1 MVRRSLVPTLALFPL
16 LAFTATASAQENV
29 AFRTPPEEIRK
40 LVDAPLPPAV
50 LVDPAGT
57 RLVLLDLPG
66 YKTLAELAE
75 PELRLAGLRINPKSH
90 NRARLNVTTG
100 ISVKEI
106 ASGKSARVEGLP
118 ASPRIQWTRF
128 SPKGTFFS
136 FVQCDDDGLSLWVVD
151 LAAAKASRVT
161 PASVSAVLDFPYQ
174 WLPDE
179 SGLLVHVRP
188 SIEPFAAPA
197 ELPAGPV
204 VKVAA
209 GRKAP
214 ARTWQDLLKNEN
226 DEKTFAHYATTEVR
240 RFALDGT
247 SAAIL
252 PPAIRRSVRPSPDG
266 KWILATTIVPP
277 FSYRFPVFRFGY
289 RVDVLDAA
297 GKRAATLVEK
307 PVQDAIPV
315 AFDATEAGR
324 RDFDWRD
331 DAPATVFF
339 AEAQDGGDPANDVPF
354 RDRLYLLD
362 APFDGAPRA
371 FAKTRNRF
379 GEVTWGAG
387 GIAVLSDFR
396 WKDRNTKTYLAKA
409 DAGDAEPKV
418 LFDLSSENLYALPGD
433 FVTRVDGRGRPLL
446 LASRDGKRLFLSGE
460 GYSPEGNRPFLDG
473 YEVETGKTTRLWR
486 ADGTTTY
493 ERIVRVLDAERG
505 VLLTRVE
512 GSKLFPNYQVRNV
525 KARIAP
531 RPVTSFENP
540 YESLQA
546 VATRKLRYRRADGI
560 DLAGDLHLPPGYD
573 PKRDGRLPLL
583 LEAYPTEY
591 KDKAAAGMVDSS
603 PHAFVRPYWGSPV
616 FWALRGYAVLENAQ
630 FPIVGE
636 GEKEPNDT
644 FVEQLVAN
652 AKAAIDALEKEGI
665 VDPKR
670 CAVTGHSYGA
680 FMTANLL
687 AHSDLFAAGIARSG
701 AYNRSLTPF
710 GFQAEERTY
719 WQARD
724 VYSRMSPFDHA
735 ASLDEPLLLI
745 HGDADNNPGTFTL
758 QSERLYEAIQGL
770 GGRARLVLLPYE
782 SHGYA
787 ARENILHMLWEQDT
801 WLETWVK
808 GKKD

>member
-1 MVRRSLVPTLALFPL
+1 MPRTRLAALLCL
-16 LAFTATASAQENV
+16 LAPPLAAQENV
-29 AFRTPPEEIRK
+29 VFRTPPEEVRK
-40 LVDAPLPPAV
+40 LVDAPLPPSV

-57 RLVLLDLPG
+57 RLVLLDQPG
-66 YKTLAELAE
+66 YKSLAELAE
-75 PELRLAGLRINPKSH
+75 PELRLAGLRINPKNH

-100 ISVKEI
+100 ISVQEI
-106 ASGKSARVEGLP
+106 DSGRKAAVAGLP

-128 SPKGTFFS
+128 SPKGTYFS
-136 FVQCDDDGLSLWVVD
+136 FVQCDADGLSLWVVD
-151 LAAAKASRVT
+151 LAKAKASRVT

-179 SGLLVHVRP
+179 SALLVHVR
-188 SIEPFAAPA
+188 SSLEPFAGATP
-197 ELPAGPV
+197 LPAGPV
-204 VKVAA
+204 VKVAT
-209 GRKAP
+209 GKKAP
-214 ARTWQDLLKNEN
+214 ARTFQDLLKNEN
-226 DEKTFAHYATTEVR
+226 DEKTFAYYATTEVR
-240 RFALDGT
+240 RFDLDGA
-247 SAAIL
+247 SAPVL

-266 KWILATTIVPP
+266 RWILATTVVPP
-277 FSYRFPVFRFGY
+277 FSYRFPVYRFAY

-297 GKRAATLVEK
+297 GKKVATLVEK
-307 PVQDAIPV
+307 PVQDSIPV

-324 RDFDWRD
+324 RSFDWRD
-331 DAPATVFF
+331 DAPATVSF

-354 RDRLYLLD
+354 RDRLFLLE
-362 APFDGAPRA
+362 APFDGAPRV

-379 GEVTWGAG
+379 QDLTWGEG
-387 GIAVLSDFR
+387 GVAVLSDFR

-409 DAGDAEPKV
+409 DGGDAEPKV

-433 FVTRVDGRGRPLL
+433 FVTKTDGRGRPLL

-460 GYSPEGNRPFLDG
+460 GYSPEGNRPFLDA
-473 YEVETGKTTRLWR
+473 YETATGKTTRLWR
-486 ADGTTTY
+486 ADGASTY
-493 ERIVRVLDAERG
+493 ERIVRVLDADRG

-512 GSKLFPNYQVRNV
+512 GSKQFPNYQVRNV

-531 RPVTSFENP
+531 RPITAFENP
-540 YESLQA
+540 FKALEA
-546 VATRKLRYRRADGI
+546 VATRKVRYERADGV

-603 PHAFVRPYWGSPV
+603 PHAFVRPSWGSPV
-616 FWALRGYAVLENAQ
+616 FWTLRGYAVLENAQ

-652 AKAAIDALEKEGI
+652 AKAAIDALDAEGV
-665 VDPKR
+665 VDPRR

-724 VYSRMSPFDHA
+724 VYSRVSPFDYA
-735 ASLDEPLLLI
+735 DKVNEPLLMI
-745 HGDADNNPGTFTL
+745 HGEADNNPGTFTL
-758 QSERLYEAIQGL
+758 QSERLFEAIQGL

-787 ARENILHMLWEQDT
+787 ARENILHMLWETDA

-808 GKKD
+808 NRKP

>member
-1 MVRRSLVPTLALFPL
+1 MTRRRLAALLL
-16 LAFTATASAQENV
+16 LAATLPAASQENV

-66 YKTLAELAE
+66 YKTLQELAE

-106 ASGKSARVEGLP
+106 VSGKSARVEGLP
-118 ASPRIQWTRF
+118 ASPRLQWTRF
-128 SPKGTFFS
+128 SPKGTYFS
-136 FVQCDDDGLSLWVVD
+136 FVQCDVDGLSLWVVD
-151 LAAAKASRVT
+151 LAIAKASRVT

-188 SIEPFAAPA
+188 SLEPFAVPA
-197 ELPAGPV
+197 ELPEGPV
-204 VKVAA
+204 VKVAS

-214 ARTWQDLLKNEN
+214 ARTWQDLLKNAN
-226 DEKTFAHYATTEVR
+226 DEKTFVHYATTEVR

-247 SAAIL
+247 SAAVL

-277 FSYRFPVFRFGY
+277 FSYRFPVYRFGY
-289 RVDVLDAA
+289 RVDVLDAT
-297 GKRAATLVEK
+297 GKAAATLVTK

-315 AFDATEAGR
+315 VFDATEAGR
-324 RDFDWRD
+324 REFDWRD
-331 DAPATVFF
+331 DAPATLFF
-339 AEAQDGGDPANDVPF
+339 AEAEDGGDPANDVPF
-354 RDRLYLLD
+354 RDRLYLLE
-362 APFDGAPRA
+362 APFDGAPHP

-379 GEVTWGAG
+379 DEVTWGAG
-387 GIAVLSDFR
+387 GVAVLTDFR
-396 WKDRNTKTYLAKA
+396 WKDRNTKTYLARA

-418 LFDLSSENLYALPGD
+418 LFDLSFENLYALPGG
-433 FVTRVDGRGRPLL
+433 FVTKADGRGRPLL
-446 LASRDGKRLFLSGE
+446 LASRDGKMLFLSGE
-460 GYSPEGNRPFLDG
+460 GYSPEGNRPFLDA
-473 YEVETGKTTRLWR
+473 YEVATGKTTRLWR
-486 ADGTTTY
+486 ADGTSTY

-540 YESLQA
+540 FQSLEA
-546 VATRKLRYRRADGI
+546 VSTRKVRYRRADGI

-583 LEAYPTEY
+583 LEAYPNEY
-591 KDKAAAGMVDSS
+591 KDKTAAGMVDSS
-603 PHAFVRPYWGSPV
+603 PHAFVGPSWGSPV
-616 FWALRGYAVLENAQ
+616 FFALRGYAVLENAQ

-652 AKAAIDALEKEGI
+652 AKAAIDALDREGI

-724 VYSRMSPFDHA
+724 VYSRVSPFDHA
-735 ASLDEPLLLI
+735 DRIDEPLLMI
-745 HGDADNNPGTFTL
+745 HGEADNNPGTFTL
-758 QSERLYEAIQGL
+758 QSERLFEAIQGL
-770 GGRARLVLLPYE
+770 GGRSRLVLLPFE

-787 ARENILHMLWEQDT
+787 ARENILHMLWETDT

-808 GKKD
+808 GRKP

>member
-1 MVRRSLVPTLALFPL
+1 MLRRCLVLLL
-16 LAFTATASAQENV
+16 LAAASLAATAQENV
-29 AFRTPPEEIRK
+29 PFRTPPEEIRR

-50 LVDPAGT
+50 VVDPAGT

-66 YKTLAELAE
+66 YKSLEELSE
-75 PELRLAGLRINPKSH
+75 PELRLAGLRINPKNH
-90 NRARLNVTTG
+90 NRARVSLTTG
-100 ISVKEI
+100 LSVQEI
-106 ASGKSARVEGLP
+106 ASGKRVAALGMP
-118 ASPRIQWTRF
+118 ATPKIQWTRF
-128 SPKGTFFS
+128 SPKGTYFS
-136 FVQCDDDGLSLWVVD
+136 FVQCDPDGLSVWVVD
-151 LAAAKASRVT
+151 LAAARATRVT
-161 PASVSAVLDFPYQ
+161 PPSVSAVLDFPYQ

-188 SIEPFAAPA
+188 SLEPFVPPVV
-197 ELPAGPV
+197 LPAGPV
-204 VKVAA
+204 VKEAT

-214 ARTWQDLLKNEN
+214 ARTYQDLLKNES
-226 DEKTFAHYATTEVR
+226 DERTFSRFATTEVR

-247 SAAIL
+247 STTVL

-266 KWILATTIVPP
+266 SWILVTTVLPP
-277 FSYRFPVFRFGY
+277 FSYRFPVGRFAY
-289 RVDVLDAA
+289 RTEVFDAA
-297 GKRAATLVEK
+297 GKSVATLVEK

-315 AFDATEAGR
+315 AFDSTEAGR
-324 RDFDWRD
+324 RGFDWRD
-331 DAPATVFF
+331 DVPATLFF
-339 AEAQDGGDPANDVPF
+339 AEAEDGGDPANDVPF
-354 RDRLYLLD
+354 RDRLFLLD
-362 APFDGAPRA
+362 APFDGAPRP

-379 GEVTWGAG
+379 DEVTWGEG
-387 GIAVLSDFR
+387 GVAVLTDFR
-396 WKDRNTKTYLAKA
+396 WKDRNRKTYLANA
-409 DAGDAEPKV
+409 AAGDAEPKV
-418 LFDLSSENLYALPGD
+418 LFDLSIENLYAQPGE
-433 FVTRVDGRGRPLL
+433 FVTGPDARGRQLL
-446 LASRDGKRLFLSGE
+446 RRSRDGRRLWLAGE
-460 GYSPEGNRPFLDG
+460 GYSPEGNRPFLDA
-473 YEVETGKTTRLWR
+473 YEIATGKTTRLWR
-486 ADGTTTY
+486 ADGVDTY

-512 GSKLFPNYQVRNV
+512 GSKRFPNFQVRNV

-540 YESLQA
+540 YGLLEA
-546 VATRKLRYRRADGI
+546 VQTRKVRYERADGV

-573 PKRDGRLPLL
+573 PAKDGRLPLL
-583 LEAYPTEY
+583 LEAYPNEY
-591 KDKAAAGMVDSS
+591 KDRSSAGMVDAS
-603 PHAFVRPYWGSPV
+603 PHAFVRPSWGSPV
-616 FWALRGYAVLENAQ
+616 FWTLLGYAVLENAQ

-636 GEKEPNDT
+636 GDREPNDT

-719 WQARD
+719 WQARE
-724 VYSRMSPFDHA
+724 VYARVSPFDHA
-735 ASLDEPLLLI
+735 DRIDEPLLLI
-745 HGDADNNPGTFTL
+745 HGEADNNSGTFPI
-758 QSERLYEAIQGL
+758 QSERLFEAIQGL

-787 ARENILHMLWEQDT
+787 ARENILHMLWETGQ

-808 GKKD
+808 GKKP

>member
-1 MVRRSLVPTLALFPL
+1 MVRRRLASPLALLPL
-16 LAFTATASAQENV
+16 LVVAGTAAAQENV
-29 AFRTPPEEIRK
+29 AFRTPPEEIRT

-90 NRARLNVTTG
+90 NRARLSVTTG

-106 ASGKSARVEGLP
+106 ASGTSARVEGLP
-118 ASPRIQWTRF
+118 AAPRIQWTRF
-128 SPKGTFFS
+128 SPKGTYFS
-136 FVQCDDDGLSLWVVD
+136 FVQCDADGLSLWIVD
-151 LAAAKASRVT
+151 LVSAKASRVT

-188 SIEPFAAPA
+188 SLEPFAAPA

-247 SAAIL
+247 SAAVL

-266 KWILATTIVPP
+266 KWILTTTIVPP
-277 FSYRFPVFRFGY
+277 FSYRFPVYRFGY
-289 RVDVLDAA
+289 RVDVLDAS
-297 GKRAATLVEK
+297 GKLAATLVEK

-324 RDFDWRD
+324 REFDWRD
-331 DAPATVFF
+331 DAPATLFF

-362 APFDGAPRA
+362 APFGGVPRP

-379 GEVTWGAG
+379 GEVTWGG
-387 GIAVLSDFR
+387 GGLAVLADFR
-396 WKDRNTKTYLAKA
+396 WKDRNTKTYLAMA

-446 LASRDGKRLFLSGE
+446 LTSRDGKRLFLSGE
-460 GYSPEGNRPFLDG
+460 GYSPEGNRPFLDA
-473 YEVETGKTTRLWR
+473 YDVATGKTTRLWR

-493 ERIVRVLDAERG
+493 ERIVLVLDAERG
-505 VLLTRVE
+505 ILLTRVE
-512 GSKLFPNYQVRNV
+512 GSKLFPNFQVRNV

-546 VATRKLRYRRADGI
+546 VATRKLRYKRADGV

-616 FWALRGYAVLENAQ
+616 FWTLRGYAVLENAQ

-735 ASLDEPLLLI
+735 ATLDEPILLI

-758 QSERLYEAIQGL
+758 QSERLFEAIQGL
-770 GGRARLVLLPYE
+770 GGRSRLVLLPFE

-787 ARENILHMLWEQDT
+787 ARENILHMLWETDT

-808 GKKD
+808 GKKE

>member
-1 MVRRSLVPTLALFPL
+1 MTRSRLVPLLL
-16 LAFTATASAQENV
+16 LAVALPAPAQEKV
-29 AFRTPPEEIRK
+29 VFRTPPEEIRR
-40 LVDAPLPPAV
+40 LVDAPLPPSV

-57 RLVLLDLPG
+57 RLVLLDQPG
-66 YKTLAELAE
+66 YKSLAELAE
-75 PELRLAGLRINPKSH
+75 PELRLAGLRVNPRNH

-100 ISVKEI
+100 VSVQEI
-106 ASGKSARVEGLP
+106 ATGRRVPVDGLP
-118 ASPRIQWTRF
+118 PSPRVQWTRF

-136 FVQCDDDGLSLWVVD
+136 FVQCDPDGLSLWVVD
-151 LAAAKASRVT
+151 LAKAKASRVT
-161 PASVSAVLDFPYQ
+161 PPSVSAVLDFPYQ

-188 SIEPFAAPA
+188 SLEPFAAPA

-204 VKVAA
+204 VKEAT

-214 ARTWQDLLKNEN
+214 ARTFQDLLKSKA
-226 DEKTFAHYATTEVR
+226 DERTFSFYATTEVR

-247 SAAIL
+247 SVPVL
-252 PPAIRRSVRPSPDG
+252 PPAIRGSVRPSPDG
-266 KWILATTIVPP
+266 RFLLVTTVLEP
-277 FSYRFPVFRFGY
+277 FSYRFPVYRFAY
-289 RVDVLDAA
+289 RVEVCDAA
-297 GKRAATLVEK
+297 GRTVATLVEK

-324 RDFDWRD
+324 RDFAWRD

-354 RDRLYLLD
+354 RDRLFLLD
-362 APFDGAPRA
+362 APFDGSPRP

-379 GEVTWGAG
+379 QEVAWGEG
-387 GIAVLSDFR
+387 GTAVLTDFR
-396 WKDRNTKTYLAKA
+396 WKDRNAKTYLASA
-409 DAGDAEPKV
+409 AAGDAEPKV

-433 FVTRVDGRGRPLL
+433 FVTAPGPGGRPLL
-446 LASRDGKRLFLSGE
+446 RRSRDGKRLFLSGE
-460 GYSPEGNRPFLDG
+460 GYSPEGNRPFLDA
-473 YEVETGKTTRLWR
+473 YEVATGKTTRLWR
-486 ADGTTTY
+486 ADGKETY
-493 ERIVRVLDAERG
+493 ERIVRVLDPERG
-505 VLLTRVE
+505 LLLTRVE
-512 GSKLFPNYQVRNV
+512 GSKRFPNYQLRD
-525 KARIAP
+525 ARARVAP

-540 YESLQA
+540 YKALEA
-546 VATRKLRYRRADGI
+546 VATRKVRYRRADGV

-573 PKRDGRLPLL
+573 PARDGRLPLL

-591 KDKAAAGMVDSS
+591 KDKSAAGMVDSS
-603 PHAFVRPYWGSPV
+603 PHAFVRPSWGSPV

-652 AKAAIDALEKEGI
+652 AKAAIDALEKEGV

-735 ASLDEPLLLI
+735 ATLNEPILLI
-745 HGDADNNPGTFTL
+745 HGEADNNPGTFTL
-758 QSERLYEAIQGL
+758 QSERLFEAIQGL
-770 GGRARLVLLPYE
+770 GGRARLVLLPFE

-787 ARENILHMLWEQDT
+787 ARENILHMLWEQDA

-808 GKKD
+808 GKKP

>member
-1 MVRRSLVPTLALFPL
+1 MARSRIALILCLAALPSL
-16 LAFTATASAQENV
+16 AQENV
-29 AFRTPPEEIRK
+29 AFRTPPEEIRR

-57 RLVLLDLPG
+57 RLVLLDQPG
-66 YKTLAELAE
+66 YKSLAELAE
-75 PELRLAGLRINPKSH
+75 PELRLAGLRVNPKNH

-100 ISVKEI
+100 ISVHEV
-106 ASGKSARVEGLP
+106 ASGKRAPVEGLP
-118 ASPRIQWTRF
+118 ASPRIQWNRF

-136 FVQCDDDGLSLWVVD
+136 FVQCDADGLSLWVVD
-151 LAAAKASRVT
+151 LARAKALRLT
-161 PASVSAVLDFPYQ
+161 PPSVSAVLDFPYQ

-179 SGLLVHVRP
+179 SGLLVHFRP
-188 SIEPFAAPA
+188 TPDPWTAPA

-204 VKVAA
+204 VKVAT

-214 ARTWQDLLKNEN
+214 ARTFQDLLKSAS
-226 DEKTFAHYATTEVR
+226 DEKTFAFYATTEVR
-240 RFALDGT
+240 RVALDG
-247 SAAIL
+247 SNAVVL

-266 KWILATTIVPP
+266 RWVLATTVVPP
-277 FSYRFPVFRFGY
+277 FSYRFPVQRFAY

-297 GKRAATLVEK
+297 GKLAASLVEK

-324 RDFDWRD
+324 RAFEWRD
-331 DAPATVFF
+331 DAPATVLF
-339 AEAQDGGDPANDVPF
+339 AEAEDGGDPANDVPF
-354 RDRLYLLD
+354 RDRLFLLD
-362 APFDGAPRA
+362 APFDGAPRP
-371 FAKTRNRF
+371 FAKTRNRYQGAAW
-379 GEVTWGAG
+379 GEG
-387 GIAVLSDFR
+387 GVAVLSDFR
-396 WKDRNTKTYLAKA
+396 WKDRNTKTYLARA
-409 DAGDAEPKV
+409 DAGDVEPKV

-433 FVTRVDGRGRPLL
+433 FVTVPDGRGRPLL
-446 LASRDGKRLFLSGE
+446 ARSRDGKRLFLAGE
-460 GYSPEGNRPFLDG
+460 GYSPDGNRPFLDA
-473 YEVETGKTTRLWR
+473 YELATGKTTRLWR
-486 ADGTTTY
+486 ADGKETY

-512 GSKLFPNYQVRNV
+512 GSKQFPNYLLRNV

-531 RPVTSFENP
+531 RPVTLFENP
-540 YESLQA
+540 FKALEA
-546 VATRKLRYRRADGI
+546 VATRKVRYERADGV

-636 GEKEPNDT
+636 GDKEPNDT
-644 FVEQLVAN
+644 FVQQLVSN
-652 AKAAIDALEKEGI
+652 AKAAIDALEKEGV
-665 VDPKR
+665 VDPRR

-724 VYSRMSPFDHA
+724 VYSRVSPFDHA
-735 ASLDEPLLLI
+735 DRVNEPLLLI
-745 HGDADNNPGTFTL
+745 HGEADNNPGTFTL
-758 QSERLYEAIQGL
+758 QSERLFEAIQGL
-770 GGRARLVLLPYE
+770 GGRARLVLLPHE

-787 ARENILHMLWEQDT
+787 ARENILHMLWETDT
-801 WLETWVK
+801 WLEAWVK
-808 GKKD
+808 NRKD

>member
-1 MVRRSLVPTLALFPL
+1 MTRRRLAALLL
-16 LAFTATASAQENV
+16 LAATLPAASQENV

-66 YKTLAELAE
+66 YKTLQELAE

-106 ASGKSARVEGLP
+106 VSGKSARVEGLP
-118 ASPRIQWTRF
+118 ASPRLQWTRF
-128 SPKGTFFS
+128 SPKGTYFS
-136 FVQCDDDGLSLWVVD
+136 FVQCDVDGLSLWVVD
-151 LAAAKASRVT
+151 LAIAKASRVT

-188 SIEPFAAPA
+188 SLEPFAVPA
-197 ELPAGPV
+197 ELPEGPV
-204 VKVAA
+204 VKVAS

-214 ARTWQDLLKNEN
+214 ARTWQDLLKNAN
-226 DEKTFAHYATTEVR
+226 DEKTFVHYATTEVR

-247 SAAIL
+247 SAAVL

-277 FSYRFPVFRFGY
+277 FSYRFPVYRFGY
-289 RVDVLDAA
+289 RVDVLDAT
-297 GKRAATLVEK
+297 GKAAATLVTK

-315 AFDATEAGR
+315 VFDATEAGR
-324 RDFDWRD
+324 REFDWRD
-331 DAPATVFF
+331 DAPATLFF
-339 AEAQDGGDPANDVPF
+339 AEAEDGGDPANDVPF
-354 RDRLYLLD
+354 RDRLYLLE
-362 APFDGAPRA
+362 APFDGAPHP

-379 GEVTWGAG
+379 DEVTWGAG
-387 GIAVLSDFR
+387 GVAVLTDFR
-396 WKDRNTKTYLAKA
+396 WKDRNTKTYLARA

-418 LFDLSSENLYALPGD
+418 LFDLSFENLYALPGG
-433 FVTRVDGRGRPLL
+433 FVTKADGRGRPLL
-446 LASRDGKRLFLSGE
+446 LASRDGKMLFLSGE
-460 GYSPEGNRPFLDG
+460 GYSPEGNRPFLDA
-473 YEVETGKTTRLWR
+473 YEVATGKTTRLWR
-486 ADGTTTY
+486 ADGTSTY

-540 YESLQA
+540 FQSLEA
-546 VATRKLRYRRADGI
+546 VSTRKVRYRRADGI

-583 LEAYPTEY
+583 LEAYPNEY
-591 KDKAAAGMVDSS
+591 KDKTAAGMVDSS
-603 PHAFVRPYWGSPV
+603 PHAFVRPSWGSPV
-616 FWALRGYAVLENAQ
+616 FFALRGYAVLENAQ

-652 AKAAIDALEKEGI
+652 AKAAIDALDREGI

-724 VYSRMSPFDHA
+724 VYSRVSPFDHA
-735 ASLDEPLLLI
+735 DRIDEPLLMI
-745 HGDADNNPGTFTL
+745 HGEADNNPGTFTL
-758 QSERLYEAIQGL
+758 QSERLFEAIQGL
-770 GGRARLVLLPYE
+770 GGRSRLVLLPFE

-787 ARENILHMLWEQDT
+787 ARENILHMLWETDT

-808 GKKD
+808 GRKP

>member
-128 SPKGTFFS
+128 SPKGTYFS
-136 FVQCDDDGLSLWVVD
+136 FVQCDADGLSLWVVD
-151 LAAAKASRVT
+151 LAGAKASRVT

-396 WKDRNTKTYLAKA
+396 RKDRNTKTYLAKA
-409 DAGDAEPKV
+409 DAEDAEPKV

-460 GYSPEGNRPFLDG
+460 GYSPEGNRPFLDA
-473 YEVETGKTTRLWR
+473 YELATGKTTRLWR

-531 RPVTSFENP
+531 RSVTSFENP

-735 ASLDEPLLLI
+735 AALNEPILLI

-758 QSERLYEAIQGL
+758 QSERLFEAIQGL
-770 GGRARLVLLPYE
+770 GGRSRLVLLPFE

-787 ARENILHMLWEQDT
+787 ARENILHMLWETDT

>member
-1 MVRRSLVPTLALFPL
+1 MVRSRLALLLGL
-16 LAFTATASAQENV
+16 LALPATAQENV
-29 AFRTPPEEIRK
+29 VFRTPPEEIRK
-40 LVDAPLPPAV
+40 LVEAPLPPSV

-57 RLVLLDLPG
+57 RLVLLDQPG
-66 YKTLAELAE
+66 YKSLAEIAE
-75 PELRLAGLRINPKSH
+75 PELRLAGLRINPRNH
-90 NRARLNVTTG
+90 NRARVNVTTG
-100 ISVKEI
+100 LSVEEVS
-106 ASGKSARVEGLP
+106 SGKSARVEGLP

-128 SPKGTFFS
+128 SPKGTYFS
-136 FVQCDDDGLSLWVVD
+136 FVQCDADGLSLWVVD
-151 LAAAKASRVT
+151 LARARASRVT
-161 PASVSAVLDFPYQ
+161 PATVSAVLDFPYQ

-188 SIEPFAAPA
+188 SLEPFAGAAP
-197 ELPAGPV
+197 LPAGPV
-204 VKVAA
+204 VKVAT

-214 ARTWQDLLKNEN
+214 ARTFQDLLKNES
-226 DEKTFAHYATTEVR
+226 DEKAFAYYATTEVR
-240 RFALDGT
+240 RFALDGA
-247 SAAIL
+247 SAPVL

-266 KWILATTIVPP
+266 KWILATTVVPP
-277 FSYRFPVFRFGY
+277 FSYRFPVQRFAY
-289 RVDVLDAA
+289 RVDVLDAS

-307 PVQDAIPV
+307 PVQDAVPV

-331 DAPATVFF
+331 DAPATVAW

-362 APFDGAPRA
+362 APFDGAPRP
-371 FAKTRNRF
+371 FAKTRNRLQD
-379 GEVTWGAG
+379 VTWGEG
-387 GIAVLSDFR
+387 GLAVLSDFR
-396 WKDRNTKTYLAKA
+396 WKDRNTKTYLARA

-433 FVTRVDGRGRPLL
+433 FVTRLDGRGRPLL

-460 GYSPEGNRPFLDG
+460 GYSPEGNRPFLDA
-473 YEVETGKTTRLWR
+473 YELATGKATRLWR
-486 ADGTTTY
+486 ADGASTY
-493 ERIVRVLDAERG
+493 ERIVRVLDPERG

-512 GSKLFPNYQVRNV
+512 GSRQFPNYFVRNA

-540 YESLQA
+540 YKSLEA
-546 VATRKLRYRRADGI
+546 VTTRKVRYRRADGV

-573 PKRDGRLPLL
+573 PQRDGRLPLL
-583 LEAYPTEY
+583 LEAYPAEY
-591 KDKAAAGMVDSS
+591 KDRAAAGMVDSS
-603 PHAFVRPYWGSPV
+603 PHAFVRPSWGSPV
-616 FWALRGYAVLENAQ
+616 FWALRGFAVLENAQ

-665 VDPKR
+665 VDPRR

-710 GFQAEERTY
+710 GFQSEERTY
-719 WQARD
+719 WQAKD
-724 VYSRMSPFDHA
+724 VYSRVSPFDSA
-735 ASLDEPLLLI
+735 DTIKAPLLLV
-745 HGDADNNPGTFTL
+745 HGEADNNPGTFTL
-758 QSERLYEAIQGL
+758 QSERLFEAIQGL

-787 ARENILHMLWEQDT
+787 ARENILHMLWETDT
-801 WLETWVK
+801 WLETWVRNRK
-808 GKKD
+808 P

>member
-1 MVRRSLVPTLALFPL
+1 MPRLRLAALLCLLALPL
-16 LAFTATASAQENV
+16 AAQENV
-29 AFRTPPEEIRK
+29 PFRTPPEEIRT
-40 LVDAPLPPAV
+40 LVDAPLPPSV
-50 LVDPAGT
+50 LVDPAGA

-151 LAAAKASRVT
+151 LGAAKASRVT

-188 SIEPFAAPA
+188 SLAPFAGAAP
-197 ELPAGPV
+197 LPAGPV
-204 VKVAA
+204 VKVAT
-209 GRKAP
+209 GKKAP
-214 ARTWQDLLKNEN
+214 ARTFQDLLKSEN
-226 DEKTFAHYATTEVR
+226 DEKTFAYYATTEVR

-247 SAAIL
+247 SAAVL

-266 KWILATTIVPP
+266 KWILATTVVPP
-277 FSYRFPVFRFGY
+277 FSYRFPVQRFGY
-289 RVDVLDAA
+289 RVDVLDAS
-297 GKRAATLVEK
+297 GKKAATLVEK
-307 PVQDAIPV
+307 PVQDSIPV

-324 RDFDWRD
+324 RAFGWRD
-331 DAPATVFF
+331 DAPATVSF

-354 RDRLYLLD
+354 RDRLFLLE
-362 APFDGAPRA
+362 APFDGAPKA
-371 FAKTRNRF
+371 FARTRNRF
-379 GEVTWGAG
+379 QDVTWGEG
-387 GIAVLSDFR
+387 GLAVLSDFR
-396 WKDRNTKTYLAKA
+396 WKDRNTKTYLVKA
-409 DAGDAEPKV
+409 DGGDAEPKV

-433 FVTRVDGRGRPLL
+433 FVTKTDGRGRPLL

-460 GYSPEGNRPFLDG
+460 GYSPEGNRPFLDA
-473 YEVETGKTTRLWR
+473 YEVATGKTTRLWR

-512 GSKLFPNYQVRNV
+512 GSKQFPNYLLRNTR
-525 KARIAP
+525 ARIAP
-531 RPVTSFENP
+531 QAVTSFENP
-540 YESLQA
+540 FKPLES
-546 VATRKLRYRRADGI
+546 VTTRKVRYKRADGV

-603 PHAFVRPYWGSPV
+603 PHAFVRPSWGSPV

-665 VDPKR
+665 VDPRR

-687 AHSDLFAAGIARSG
+687 AHSGLFAAGIARSG

-719 WQARD
+719 WQARE
-724 VYSRMSPFDHA
+724 VYARVSPFDA
-735 ASLDEPLLLI
+735 ADRIDEPILLI
-745 HGDADNNPGTFTL
+745 HGEADNNPGTFTL
-758 QSERLYEAIQGL
+758 QSERLFEAIQGL

-787 ARENILHMLWEQDT
+787 ARENILHMLWEQDA

-808 GKKD
+808 NRKP

>member
-16 LAFTATASAQENV
+16 LAVVATAAAQENV

-40 LVDAPLPPAV
+40 LVDAPLPPSV
-50 LVDPAGT
+50 LVDPAGA

-66 YKTLAELAE
+66 YKTLAEVAE
-75 PELRLAGLRINPKSH
+75 PELRLAGLRLNPKSH

-106 ASGKSARVEGLP
+106 ASGKNARVEGLP
-118 ASPRIQWTRF
+118 AAPRIQWTRF
-128 SPKGTFFS
+128 SPRGTYFS
-136 FVQCDDDGLSLWVVD
+136 FVQCDPDGLSLWVVD
-151 LAAAKASRVT
+151 LASAKASRVT

-188 SIEPFAAPA
+188 SLEPFAAPA

-204 VKVAA
+204 VKVAS

-214 ARTWQDLLKNEN
+214 ARTWQDLLKSEN

-277 FSYRFPVFRFGY
+277 FSYRFPVYRFGY

-297 GKRAATLVEK
+297 GKKAATLVEK

-324 RDFDWRD
+324 RDFDWRE

-362 APFDGAPRA
+362 APFDGTPRA

-460 GYSPEGNRPFLDG
+460 GYSPEGNRPFLDA
-473 YEVETGKTTRLWR
+473 YELATGKTTRLWR

-531 RPVTSFENP
+531 RSVTSFENP

-591 KDKAAAGMVDSS
+591 KDRAAAGMVDSS

-665 VDPKR
+665 VDPRR

-735 ASLDEPLLLI
+735 AALNEPILLI
-745 HGDADNNPGTFTL
+745 HGEADNNPGTFTL
-758 QSERLYEAIQGL
+758 QSERLFEAIQGL
-770 GGRARLVLLPYE
+770 GGRSRLVLLPFE

-787 ARENILHMLWEQDT
+787 ARENILHMLWETDT